1 MDVATAIVVPA
12 AAGLA
17 AGLADG
23 VAAAVDDE
31 LLPHATA
38 SNANAA
44 VAAVNKTLDRTYPDT
59 EPGYEGTA
67 YSGVTYAAVIP
78 PSTTNVDP
86 FT

>member
-1 MDVATAIVVPA
+1 LDVATAIVAPL

-23 VAAAVDDE
+23 VAVPDDDE
-31 LLPHATA
+31 LLPHAAA

-44 VAAVNKTLDRTYPDT
+44 EAVVNNVLDRTYPVYRA
-59 EPGYEGTA
+59 GLRRGA

-78 PSTTNVDP
+78 PSTTNVEP
-86 FT
+86 LT